1 MNKFVNLQFKSFKEI
16 DGGKEYK
23 AIVYTNLI
31 DREGEMAV
39 NEFLDEMALLI
50 VDKPL
55 TKDHDWENVDKIVG
69 RVTEAHVIDIDEYK
83 AVEVNIV
90 VKDKNAVEKIDA
102 GLYKGL
108 SVGFQSTKEN
118 ENDKDSVTLLTHC
131 TDVYELSFVTVPAV
145 PKALINIKTLKLKG
159 VDTMKFKD
167 FTLKKL
173 LANHPDLKSV
183 STETLD
189 DILKSSED
197 VDVTEQDI
205 QDMLDENVKLKEQ
218 IAELEKQLKEYEDT
232 QTKSD
237 DESLVLSEAEKAV
250 DELEPTEDAKECI
263 MDEVKEAFDNE
274 DITVEKN
281 EDVKTVKGL
290 DKFIEKTKIKYTKLK
305 MLGASK
311 EVKEQE
317 VKTKET
323 KNLNFTA
330 DNSEKSVAKEEVV
343 IVKKGFKI

>member
-1 MNKFVNLQFKSFKEI
+1 MNKFVNMNFKSFKEI

-23 AIVYTNLI
+23 AVVYTNLI

-39 NEFLDEMALLI
+39 NEFLDEMSSLI

-69 RVTEAHVIDIDEYK
+69 RVTEAHVIDCDDYK

-90 VKDKNAVEKIDA
+90 VKDKDAIEKIDA

-108 SVGFQSTKEN
+108 SVGFQSTKEK
-118 ENDKDSVTLLTHC
+118 ENDDVTLLTHC

-159 VDTMKFKD
+159 VNTMKFKD
-167 FTLKKL
+167 FTIKKL

-218 IAELEKQLKEYEDT
+218 IAELEKQLKEYENV

-250 DELEPTEDAKECI
+250 DELEPTEDAKDCI

-311 EVKEQE
+311 EVEKQE
-317 VKTKET
+317 VQNKET

-330 DNSEKSVAKEEVV
+330 DNKNEKSVAKEEVV
-343 IVKKGFKI
+343 IVKKGFKN

>member
-23 AIVYTNLI
+23 AVVYTNLI

-69 RVTEAHVIDIDEYK
+69 RVTEAHVIDVDEYK

-90 VKDKNAVEKIDA
+90 VKDKNAIEKIDA

-108 SVGFQSTKEN
+108 SVGFQSTKEK
-118 ENDKDSVTLLTHC
+118 ENDDVTLLTHC

-205 QDMLDENVKLKEQ
+205 QDMLDENVRLKEQ
-218 IAELEKQLKEYEDT
+218 IAELEKQLKEYEDN

-281 EDVKTVKGL
+281 EDVKTIKGL

-317 VKTKET
+317 VQTKET
-323 KNLNFTA
+323 KNLSFTA